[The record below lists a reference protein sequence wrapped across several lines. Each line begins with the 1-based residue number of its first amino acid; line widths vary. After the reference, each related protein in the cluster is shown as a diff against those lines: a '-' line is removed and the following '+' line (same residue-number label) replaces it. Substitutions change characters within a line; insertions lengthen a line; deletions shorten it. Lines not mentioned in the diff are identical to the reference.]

1 VISLTD
7 VIQRSELAGF
17 LRSRREATDPAAVGL
32 ERGPRRRTPGL
43 RREEIALLAGV
54 SVTWYTWL
62 EQARPIGVSRQVIE
76 ALARALRLSPA
87 DRDLLFTLAGLVV
100 PPSDHQVTVISDTLQ
115 RLVLTVHPNP
125 AYVTNVWWDVL
136 ACNPMYA
143 ELLGGFE
150 ERPPAERNILWL
162 TFTQPRSRTLF
173 VDWDAE
179 ARQLVGQ
186 FRVNLAQHPQSRR
199 GTELR
204 DLLLTASPSFAEFWQ
219 TQEARRFEPS
229 RKQLR
234 HDRLGVL
241 SLDYIKLDVAEGED
255 LAMLVFLPADEETA
269 TKLRT
274 PFVTLADSPSLT
286 G

>member
-1 VISLTD
+1 
-7 VIQRSELAGF
+7 
-17 LRSRREATDPAAVGL
+17 L

-76 ALARALRLSPA
+76 ALARALRLGPA

-100 PPSDHQVTVISDTLQ
+100 PPSDHQATPISNTLH
-115 RLVLTVHPNP
+115 RLVLTMQPNP

-136 ACNPMYA
+136 ACNEMYA
-143 ELLGGFE
+143 ELLGGFS

-173 VDWDAE
+173 VDWDTE
-179 ARQLVGQ
+179 AKQLVGQ
-186 FRVNLAQHPQSRR
+186 FRVNLAQRPRSAR

-204 DLLLTASPSFAEFWQ
+204 DLLLEASPAFAELWQ

-234 HDRLGVL
+234 HDRLGML
-241 SLDYIKLDVAEGED
+241 ALDYVKLDVAEGED
-255 LAMLVFLPADEETA
+255 LALLVFLPADDETA
-269 TKLRT
+269 TKLGT
-274 PFVTLADSPSLT
+274 PLITVPTDPVLVHDAQPV
-286 G
+286 